1 MQAEDQKAIL
11 AIALLAAFADGAK
24 DDREREEVRRI
35 AESLASASPAVDLR
49 AIYQEV
55 LMKHLGLDQA
65 VAALSDDGLRHYA
78 YEMALCVCEADGHT
92 TAAERRFLDQLKGS
106 LGLGSDQVRAIERE
120 VDPFVP
126 ATDNITVSGSG
137 SNNGEL
143 DQSILNYA
151 LLNGA
156 LELLPQS
163 WASMA
168 IIPLQIKMVY
178 GIGQAH
184 GVALDQGHIK
194 EFIAAAGLGLTSQ
207 YLEQFGR
214 KLLGGLLGKVAGKKV
229 GKIGRV
235 ATGMAFSFA
244 TTYAL
249 GHLAKRYYAGGRQMN
264 GDLLRETYQ
273 SLLGPAREL
282 QTRYLPQ
289 IEQKAATLDAS
300 QVIAMIRGQ
309 PAGTA

>member
-1 MQAEDQKAIL
+1 MQAKDQKAIL
-11 AIALLAAFADGAK
+11 AIALHAAFADGAK

-35 AESLASASPAVDLR
+35 AESLATASPAIDLR
-49 AIYQEV
+49 TLYQDV
-55 LMKHLGLDQA
+55 LLKRFGLDEA
-65 VAALSDDGLRHYA
+65 VVALRDDGLRNYA
-78 YEMALCVCEADGHT
+78 YEMALCVCEADGQT
-92 TAAERRFLDQLKGS
+92 TAAERRFLDQLKVS
-106 LGLGSDQVRAIERE
+106 LGLGNDQARAIERE
-120 VDPFVP
+120 VDPIVA
-126 ATDNITVSGSG
+126 ATSTVTASNSGG
-137 SNNGEL
+137 NNAEI

-178 GIGQAH
+178 GIGQTH
-184 GVALDQGHIK
+184 GVTLDQGHIK
-194 EFIAAAGLGLTSQ
+194 EFIAAAGVGLTSQ

-214 KLLGGLLGKVAGKKV
+214 KLLGGLLGKVAGKTA
-229 GKIGRV
+229 GKIGRA

-264 GDLLRETYQ
+264 GELLRETYQ
-273 SLLGPAREL
+273 SLLGPAKEL

-289 IEQKAATLDAS
+289 IEQKAATLDVS
-300 QVIAMIRGQ
+300 QVMAMIRS
-309 PAGTA
+309 

>member
-1 MQAEDQKAIL
+1 MRAEDQKAIL

-35 AESLASASPAVDLR
+35 AESLATASPAIDLR
-49 AIYQEV
+49 TLYQDV
-55 LMKHLGLDQA
+55 LLKRFGLDEA
-65 VAALSDDGLRHYA
+65 VVALSDDGLRNYA
-78 YEMALCVCEADGHT
+78 YEMALCVCEADGQT
-92 TAAERRFLDQLKGS
+92 TAAERRFLDQLKVS
-106 LGLGSDQVRAIERE
+106 LGLGNDQARAIERE
-120 VDPFVP
+120 VDPIVA
-126 ATDNITVSGSG
+126 ATSTVTASNSGT
-137 SNNGEL
+137 NNAEI

-178 GIGQAH
+178 GIGQTH

-194 EFIAAAGLGLTSQ
+194 EFIAAAGVGLTSQ

-214 KLLGGLLGKVAGKKV
+214 KLLGGLLGKVAGKTA
-229 GKIGRV
+229 GKIGRA

-264 GDLLRETYQ
+264 GELLRETYQ
-273 SLLGPAREL
+273 SLLGPAKEL

-289 IEQKAATLDAS
+289 IEQKAATLDVS
-300 QVIAMIRGQ
+300 QVMAMIRS
-309 PAGTA
+309 